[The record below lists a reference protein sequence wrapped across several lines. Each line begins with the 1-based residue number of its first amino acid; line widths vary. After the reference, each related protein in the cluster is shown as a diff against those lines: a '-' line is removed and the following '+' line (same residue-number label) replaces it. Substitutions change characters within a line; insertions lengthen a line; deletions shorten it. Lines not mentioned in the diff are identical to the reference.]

1 LKFYADVHRTKK
13 NNEKFRIIYTTDGTT
28 FKHVDSFS
36 EIPAGPGDKL
46 FMDTIPPQHT
56 DGAIELLRKGV
67 EIYYLRRLTLLEKMR
82 REHKLPK
89 TTRGDIKTLMNIEE
103 RWFRRVTEDFLVM
116 RRMILAYRSLLKTH
130 QQLLNKYRALS
141 EAEREVLKP
150 AISSIEKQLKE
161 MAKKITEEAGKRY
174 PAYNVL
180 LEGLGIDGS
189 LAGREALAE
198 LLTYA
203 DFVNSSLRGLKKL
216 LGLYKPINSSRT
228 DYWKLYDGK
237 LRYAVNRLAIAF
249 YNNRPNGRQCWEL
262 VKQIKQLVVTAS
274 GTGIGPRQ
282 RGEKPQSSI
291 HRGLRFFN
299 RRRISPAGSMFLIPV
314 SGVPRLTTGD
324 IQTNQSLPQSF
335 LFFYSSLNPSDPQPT
350 QTLSLTTLT

>member
-1 LKFYADVHRTKK
+1 MKFYADVHRTKR
-13 NNEKFRIIYTTDGTT
+13 NGEGFRITYTTDGIT

-56 DGAIELLRKGV
+56 DGAIELLRRGV
-67 EIYYLRRLTLLEKMR
+67 EVYYLRRLTLIEKMR
-82 REHKLPK
+82 RELRLPK
-89 TTRGDIKTLMNIEE
+89 SARGDIRALMSVEE

-116 RRMILAYRSLLKTH
+116 RRMVLAHRSLLKTR
-130 QQLLNKYRALS
+130 QQLLKKYRALS
-141 EAEREVLKP
+141 DAEREVLKP
-150 AISSIEKQLKE
+150 AISSIEKQMEE
-161 MAKKITEEAGKRY
+161 MAKKITDEAGKRY

-228 DYWKLYDGK
+228 EYWRLYDGK
-237 LRYAVNRLAIAF
+237 LRYAVHRLAMAF

-262 VKQIKQLVVTAS
+262 VKQIKQLVVTAQAP
-274 GTGIGPRQ
+274 G
-282 RGEKPQSSI
+282 
-291 HRGLRFFN
+291 
-299 RRRISPAGSMFLIPV
+299 
-314 SGVPRLTTGD
+314 
-324 IQTNQSLPQSF
+324 
-335 LFFYSSLNPSDPQPT
+335 
-350 QTLSLTTLT
+350 